1 MSTNK
6 NPKEENRMAVKFLFK
21 TAVAAA
27 VVAGAYAAAGYW
39 GVPQGVRWGLETYL
53 KPALGAKSVT
63 VESVTF
69 DPWNWTLEVRGV
81 SALSAKNKSL
91 LSLRRFY
98 TDVSGES
105 VTKLAP
111 VVSALYV
118 EGLKASITTGSKK
131 VESAKKEASQT
142 SASDSLTLPAFSI
155 ADIRVTDSAVT
166 LTNSKAGVSC
176 AVTDVN
182 LTLPLVSTLA
192 AGTLAP
198 VTPALSLKIDG
209 RPVKASGTADIKS
222 AALKISATDI
232 DAAKLVRAADLALP
246 VRMNK
251 LSVSADTDITFKM
264 AGSTPQVTAK
274 GTVAAKSVDVRD
286 EAGRNFVKLAS
297 ASVTVGHFDLAKQSV
312 SVTNAEVHSP
322 DITLRLSPA
331 KNSGTKNAP
340 VEKSPETSS
349 AWQWSLANA
358 SLTSGTVTVI
368 DQSVKPTAQLRIAQI
383 KASAQG
389 LSSQKN
395 KTGTVSL
402 SARLGSGTV
411 SASGHLG
418 VSPLKADL
426 TTKIAA
432 LNLAQFTGWVK
443 PLAGAQLTSGTAQLA
458 GNLSYKDAKTPQIA
472 WRGDFSLVSLAAK
485 NAAGKTL
492 MTWKKASAN
501 GVDLKSVTPVN
512 LTVGE
517 LVVEQP
523 AQKVTKTVST
533 IADILGAV
541 AAATGHENTA
551 RRAGKVSQTVQK
563 DIRVKNLVYA
573 DGRFSVNGIGRGTLE
588 ALAVETLNS
597 IFAKADKYP
606 SESLSKPGHRKV
618 RPGFF

>member
-1 MSTNK
+1 MITNK

-27 VVAGAYAAAGYW
+27 VVAGAYAAAAYW

-246 VRMNK
+246 VRIDK

-349 AWQWSLANA
+349 AWQWSLAKA

-432 LNLAQFTGWVK
+432 LNLAQFNGWVK

-597 IFAKADKYP
+597 IFAKAGK
-606 SESLSKPGHRKV
+606 
-618 RPGFF
+618 

>member
-1 MSTNK
+1 MITNK

-222 AALKISATDI
+222 AALKIYA
-232 DAAKLVRAADLALP
+232 AADLALP
-246 VRMNK
+246 VRIDK

-312 SVTNAEVHSP
+312 SITNAEVHSP
-322 DITLRLSPA
+322 DITLRLAPA

-340 VEKSPETSS
+340 AEKSPETSS
-349 AWQWSLANA
+349 AWQWSLAKA

-418 VSPLKADL
+418 VAPLKADL
-426 TTKIAA
+426 STKIAA
-432 LNLAQFTGWVK
+432 LNLAQFNGWVK

-472 WRGDFSLVSLAAK
+472 WKGDFSLVSLAAK

-597 IFAKADKYP
+597 IFAKAGK
-606 SESLSKPGHRKV
+606 
-618 RPGFF
+618 

>member
-1 MSTNK
+1 MITNK

-246 VRMNK
+246 VRIDK
-251 LSVSADTDITFKM
+251 LSVSADTDTTFKM

-322 DITLRLSPA
+322 DITLRLAPA

-349 AWQWSLANA
+349 AWQWSLAKA
-358 SLTSGTVTVI
+358 SLTSGSVTVI

-418 VSPLKADL
+418 VAPLKADL

-432 LNLAQFTGWVK
+432 LNLAQFNGWVK

-472 WRGDFSLVSLAAK
+472 WKGDFSLVSLAAK

-597 IFAKADKYP
+597 IFAKADK
-606 SESLSKPGHRKV
+606 
-618 RPGFF
+618 

>member
-1 MSTNK
+1 MITNK

-81 SALSAKNKSL
+81 SALSTKNKSL

-222 AALKISATDI
+222 AALKISAADI

-246 VRMNK
+246 VRIDK

-322 DITLRLSPA
+322 DITLRLAPA

-340 VEKSPETSS
+340 AEKSPETSS
-349 AWQWSLANA
+349 AWQWSLAKA

-418 VSPLKADL
+418 VAPLKADL
-426 TTKIAA
+426 TTTIAA
-432 LNLAQFTGWVK
+432 LNLAQFNGWVK

-458 GNLSYKDAKTPQIA
+458 GNLSYKDAMTPQIA
-472 WRGDFSLVSLAAK
+472 WKGDFSLVSLAAK

-597 IFAKADKYP
+597 IFAKAGK
-606 SESLSKPGHRKV
+606 
-618 RPGFF
+618 

>member
-1 MSTNK
+1 MITNK

-246 VRMNK
+246 VRIDK

-322 DITLRLSPA
+322 DITLRLAPA

-349 AWQWSLANA
+349 AWQWSLAKA
-358 SLTSGTVTVI
+358 SLTSGSVTVI

-432 LNLAQFTGWVK
+432 LNLAQFNGWVK

-472 WRGDFSLVSLAAK
+472 WKGDFSLVSLAAK

-597 IFAKADKYP
+597 IFAKAGK
-606 SESLSKPGHRKV
+606 
-618 RPGFF
+618 

>member
-1 MSTNK
+1 MVTNK

-222 AALKISATDI
+222 AALKISAADI

-246 VRMNK
+246 VRIDK

-312 SVTNAEVHSP
+312 SITNAEVHSP
-322 DITLRLSPA
+322 DITLRLAPA

-340 VEKSPETSS
+340 AEKSPETSS
-349 AWQWSLANA
+349 AWQWSLAKA
-358 SLTSGTVTVI
+358 SLTSGSVTVI

-395 KTGTVSL
+395 TSGTVSL

-418 VSPLKADL
+418 VAPLKADL
-426 TTKIAA
+426 STKIAA
-432 LNLAQFTGWVK
+432 LNLAQFNGWVK

-458 GNLSYKDAKTPQIA
+458 GNLSYKNAKTPQIA
-472 WRGDFSLVSLAAK
+472 WKGDFSLVSLAAK

-573 DGRFSVNGIGRGTLE
+573 NGRFSVNGIGSGTLE

-597 IFAKADKYP
+597 IFAKAGK
-606 SESLSKPGHRKV
+606 
-618 RPGFF
+618 

>member
-1 MSTNK
+1 MITNK

-91 LSLRRFY
+91 LSLKRFY

-246 VRMNK
+246 VRIDK

-349 AWQWSLANA
+349 AWQWSLAKA

-418 VSPLKADL
+418 VAPLKADL
-426 TTKIAA
+426 STKIAV
-432 LNLAQFTGWVK
+432 LNLAQFNGWVK

-472 WRGDFSLVSLAAK
+472 WKGDFSLVSLAAK

-597 IFAKADKYP
+597 IFAKAGK
-606 SESLSKPGHRKV
+606 
-618 RPGFF
+618 

>member
-1 MSTNK
+1 MIPNK
-6 NPKEENRMAVKFLFK
+6 NPNEENRMAVKFLFK

-246 VRMNK
+246 VRIDK

-322 DITLRLSPA
+322 DITLRLAPA

-340 VEKSPETSS
+340 AEKSPETSS
-349 AWQWSLANA
+349 AWQWSLAKA

-418 VSPLKADL
+418 VAPLKADL

-432 LNLAQFTGWVK
+432 LNLAQFNGWVK

-458 GNLSYKDAKTPQIA
+458 GNLSYKDAMTPQIA
-472 WRGDFSLVSLAAK
+472 WKGDFSLVSLAAK

-597 IFAKADKYP
+597 IFAKAGK
-606 SESLSKPGHRKV
+606 
-618 RPGFF
+618 

>member
-1 MSTNK
+1 MITNK

-98 TDVSGES
+98 TDISGES

-246 VRMNK
+246 VRIDK

-349 AWQWSLANA
+349 AWQWSLAKA

-432 LNLAQFTGWVK
+432 LNLAQFNGWVK

-588 ALAVETLNS
+588 GLAVETLNS
-597 IFAKADKYP
+597 IFAKAGK
-606 SESLSKPGHRKV
+606 
-618 RPGFF
+618 

>member
-1 MSTNK
+1 MITNK

-349 AWQWSLANA
+349 AWQWSLAKA

-432 LNLAQFTGWVK
+432 LNLAQFNGWVK

-588 ALAVETLNS
+588 ALAVET
-597 IFAKADKYP
+597 
-606 SESLSKPGHRKV
+606 
-618 RPGFF
+618 

>member
-1 MSTNK
+1 MITNK

-39 GVPQGVRWGLETYL
+39 AVPQGVRWGLETYL

-349 AWQWSLANA
+349 AWQWSLAKA

-432 LNLAQFTGWVK
+432 LNLAQFNGWVK

-597 IFAKADKYP
+597 IFAKADK
-606 SESLSKPGHRKV
+606 
-618 RPGFF
+618 

>member
-1 MSTNK
+1 MITNK

-246 VRMNK
+246 VRIDK

-322 DITLRLSPA
+322 DITLRLAPA

-349 AWQWSLANA
+349 AWQWSLAKA

-368 DQSVKPTAQLRIAQI
+368 DQNVKPTAQLRIAQI

-418 VSPLKADL
+418 VAPLKADL

-432 LNLAQFTGWVK
+432 LNLAQFNGWVK

-458 GNLSYKDAKTPQIA
+458 GNLSYKDAMTPQIA
-472 WRGDFSLVSLAAK
+472 WKGDFSLVSLAAK

-597 IFAKADKYP
+597 IFAKAGK
-606 SESLSKPGHRKV
+606 
-618 RPGFF
+618 

>member
-1 MSTNK
+1 
-6 NPKEENRMAVKFLFK
+6 MAVKFLFK

-246 VRMNK
+246 VRIDK

-322 DITLRLSPA
+322 DITLRLAPA

-349 AWQWSLANA
+349 AWQWSLAKA

-418 VSPLKADL
+418 VAPLKADL
-426 TTKIAA
+426 STKIAA
-432 LNLAQFTGWVK
+432 LNLAQFNGWVK

-472 WRGDFSLVSLAAK
+472 WKGDFSLVSLAAK

-597 IFAKADKYP
+597 IFAKAGK
-606 SESLSKPGHRKV
+606 
-618 RPGFF
+618 

>member
-1 MSTNK
+1 MITNK

-81 SALSAKNKSL
+81 SALSTKNKSL

-246 VRMNK
+246 VRIDK

-349 AWQWSLANA
+349 AWQWSLAKA

-432 LNLAQFTGWVK
+432 LNLAQFNGWVK

-458 GNLSYKDAKTPQIA
+458 GNLSYKDAMTPQIA
-472 WRGDFSLVSLAAK
+472 WKGDFSLVSLAAK

-597 IFAKADKYP
+597 IFAKAGK
-606 SESLSKPGHRKV
+606 
-618 RPGFF
+618 

>member
-1 MSTNK
+1 MITNK

-246 VRMNK
+246 VRIDK

-349 AWQWSLANA
+349 AWQWSLAKA

-432 LNLAQFTGWVK
+432 LNLAQFNGWIK

-472 WRGDFSLVSLAAK
+472 WKGDFSLVSLAAK

-597 IFAKADKYP
+597 IFAKAGK
-606 SESLSKPGHRKV
+606 
-618 RPGFF
+618 

>member
-1 MSTNK
+1 MITNK

-142 SASDSLTLPAFSI
+142 SASDSLALPAFSI

-166 LTNSKAGVSC
+166 LTNSKASVSC

-246 VRMNK
+246 VRIDK

-322 DITLRLSPA
+322 DITLRLAPA

-349 AWQWSLANA
+349 AWQWSLAKA
-358 SLTSGTVTVI
+358 SLTSGSVTVI

-418 VSPLKADL
+418 VAPLKADL

-432 LNLAQFTGWVK
+432 LNLAQFNGWVK

-472 WRGDFSLVSLAAK
+472 WKGDFSLVSLAAK

-597 IFAKADKYP
+597 IFAKADK
-606 SESLSKPGHRKV
+606 
-618 RPGFF
+618 

>member
-1 MSTNK
+1 MITNK

-81 SALSAKNKSL
+81 SALSTKNKSL

-98 TDVSGES
+98 ADVSGES

-142 SASDSLTLPAFSI
+142 SASDSLALPAFSI

-222 AALKISATDI
+222 AALNISATDI

-246 VRMNK
+246 VRIDK

-322 DITLRLSPA
+322 DITLRLAPA

-349 AWQWSLANA
+349 AWQWSLAKA

-432 LNLAQFTGWVK
+432 LNLAQFNGWVK

-597 IFAKADKYP
+597 IFAKAGK
-606 SESLSKPGHRKV
+606 
-618 RPGFF
+618 

>member
-1 MSTNK
+1 MITNK

-142 SASDSLTLPAFSI
+142 SASDSLALPAFSI

-246 VRMNK
+246 VRIDK

-322 DITLRLSPA
+322 DITLRLAPA

-349 AWQWSLANA
+349 AWQWSLAKA

-418 VSPLKADL
+418 VAPLKADL

-432 LNLAQFTGWVK
+432 LNLAQFNGWVK

-533 IADILGAV
+533 IADILGTV

-597 IFAKADKYP
+597 IFAKAGK
-606 SESLSKPGHRKV
+606 
-618 RPGFF
+618 

>member
-1 MSTNK
+1 MITNK

-142 SASDSLTLPAFSI
+142 SASDSLALPAFSI

-246 VRMNK
+246 VRIDK

-322 DITLRLSPA
+322 DITLRLAPA

-349 AWQWSLANA
+349 AWQWSLAKA

-418 VSPLKADL
+418 VAPLKADL

-432 LNLAQFTGWVK
+432 LNLAQFNGWVK

-597 IFAKADKYP
+597 IFAKAGK
-606 SESLSKPGHRKV
+606 
-618 RPGFF
+618 

>member
-1 MSTNK
+1 MITNK

-246 VRMNK
+246 VRIDK

-264 AGSTPQVTAK
+264 ADSTPQVTAK

-322 DITLRLSPA
+322 DITLRLAPA

-349 AWQWSLANA
+349 AWQWSLAKA
-358 SLTSGTVTVI
+358 SLTSGSVTVI

-402 SARLGSGTV
+402 SARLGSGIV

-418 VSPLKADL
+418 VAPLKADL

-432 LNLAQFTGWVK
+432 LNLAQFNGWVK

-458 GNLSYKDAKTPQIA
+458 GNLSYKDAMTPQIA
-472 WRGDFSLVSLAAK
+472 WKGDFSLVSLAAK

-597 IFAKADKYP
+597 IFAKADK
-606 SESLSKPGHRKV
+606 
-618 RPGFF
+618 

>member
-1 MSTNK
+1 MITNK

-105 VTKLAP
+105 VTKLAL

-142 SASDSLTLPAFSI
+142 SASDSLALPAFSI

-246 VRMNK
+246 VRIDK

-297 ASVTVGHFDLAKQSV
+297 ASVTVGRFDLAKQSV

-322 DITLRLSPA
+322 DITLRLAPA

-349 AWQWSLANA
+349 TWQWSLAKA

-418 VSPLKADL
+418 VAPLKADL

-432 LNLAQFTGWVK
+432 LNLAQFNGWVK

-597 IFAKADKYP
+597 IFAKAGK
-606 SESLSKPGHRKV
+606 
-618 RPGFF
+618 

>member
-1 MSTNK
+1 
-6 NPKEENRMAVKFLFK
+6 MAVKFLFK

-246 VRMNK
+246 VRIDK

-349 AWQWSLANA
+349 AWQWSLAKT

-432 LNLAQFTGWVK
+432 LNLAQFNGWVK

-597 IFAKADKYP
+597 IFAKADK
-606 SESLSKPGHRKV
+606 
-618 RPGFF
+618 

>member
-1 MSTNK
+1 
-6 NPKEENRMAVKFLFK
+6 MAVKFLFK
-21 TAVAAA
+21 TAVTAA

-81 SALSAKNKSL
+81 SALSTKNKSL

-222 AALKISATDI
+222 AALKISAADI

-246 VRMNK
+246 VRIDK

-322 DITLRLSPA
+322 DITLRLAPA

-340 VEKSPETSS
+340 AEKSPETSS
-349 AWQWSLANA
+349 AWQWSLAKA

-418 VSPLKADL
+418 VAPLKADL
-426 TTKIAA
+426 TTTIAA
-432 LNLAQFTGWVK
+432 LNLAQFNGWVK

-458 GNLSYKDAKTPQIA
+458 GNLSYKDAMTPQIA
-472 WRGDFSLVSLAAK
+472 WKGDFSLVSLAAK

-597 IFAKADKYP
+597 IFAKAGK
-606 SESLSKPGHRKV
+606 
-618 RPGFF
+618 

>member
-1 MSTNK
+1 MITNK

-349 AWQWSLANA
+349 AWQWSLAKA

-432 LNLAQFTGWVK
+432 LNLAQFNGWVK

-597 IFAKADKYP
+597 IFAKAGK
-606 SESLSKPGHRKV
+606 
-618 RPGFF
+618 

>member
-1 MSTNK
+1 MITNK

-81 SALSAKNKSL
+81 SALSTKNKSL

-98 TDVSGES
+98 ADVSGES

-222 AALKISATDI
+222 AALKISAADI

-246 VRMNK
+246 VRIDK

-322 DITLRLSPA
+322 DITLRLAPA

-340 VEKSPETSS
+340 AEKSPETSS
-349 AWQWSLANA
+349 AWQWSLAKA
-358 SLTSGTVTVI
+358 SLTSGSVTVI

-418 VSPLKADL
+418 VAPLKADL
-426 TTKIAA
+426 STKIAA
-432 LNLAQFTGWVK
+432 LNLAQFNGWVK

-472 WRGDFSLVSLAAK
+472 WKGDFSLVSLAAK

-597 IFAKADKYP
+597 IFAKAGK
-606 SESLSKPGHRKV
+606 
-618 RPGFF
+618 

>member
-1 MSTNK
+1 
-6 NPKEENRMAVKFLFK
+6 MAVKFLFK

-27 VVAGAYAAAGYW
+27 VVVGAYAAAGYW

-246 VRMNK
+246 VRIDK

-322 DITLRLSPA
+322 DITLRLAPA

-349 AWQWSLANA
+349 AWQWSLAKA

-418 VSPLKADL
+418 VAPLKADL

-432 LNLAQFTGWVK
+432 LNLAQFNGWVK

-597 IFAKADKYP
+597 IFAKADK
-606 SESLSKPGHRKV
+606 
-618 RPGFF
+618 

>member
-1 MSTNK
+1 
-6 NPKEENRMAVKFLFK
+6 MAVKFLFK

-246 VRMNK
+246 VRIDK

-349 AWQWSLANA
+349 AWQWSLAKA

-432 LNLAQFTGWVK
+432 LNLAQFNGWVK

-597 IFAKADKYP
+597 IFAKAGK
-606 SESLSKPGHRKV
+606 
-618 RPGFF
+618 

>member
-1 MSTNK
+1 MITNK

-246 VRMNK
+246 VRIDK

-322 DITLRLSPA
+322 DITLRLAPA

-349 AWQWSLANA
+349 AWQWSLAKA

-418 VSPLKADL
+418 VAPLKADL

-432 LNLAQFTGWVK
+432 LNLAQFNGWVK

-458 GNLSYKDAKTPQIA
+458 GNLSYKDAMTPQIA
-472 WRGDFSLVSLAAK
+472 WKGDFSLVSLAAK

-597 IFAKADKYP
+597 IFAKAGK
-606 SESLSKPGHRKV
+606 
-618 RPGFF
+618 

>member
-1 MSTNK
+1 MITNK

-81 SALSAKNKSL
+81 SALSTKNKSL

-98 TDVSGES
+98 ADVSGES

-131 VESAKKEASQT
+131 VESAEKEASQT

-222 AALKISATDI
+222 AALKISAADI

-246 VRMNK
+246 VRIDK

-312 SVTNAEVHSP
+312 SITNAEVHSP
-322 DITLRLSPA
+322 DITLRLAPA

-340 VEKSPETSS
+340 AEKSPETSS
-349 AWQWSLANA
+349 AWQWSLAKA
-358 SLTSGTVTVI
+358 SLTSGSVTVI

-418 VSPLKADL
+418 VAPLKADL
-426 TTKIAA
+426 STKIAA
-432 LNLAQFTGWVK
+432 LNLAQFNGWVK

-472 WRGDFSLVSLAAK
+472 WKGDFSLVSLAAK

-597 IFAKADKYP
+597 IFAKAGK
-606 SESLSKPGHRKV
+606 
-618 RPGFF
+618 

>member
-1 MSTNK
+1 MITNK

-98 TDVSGES
+98 ADVSGES

-142 SASDSLTLPAFSI
+142 SASDSLALPAFSI

-222 AALKISATDI
+222 AALNISATDI

-246 VRMNK
+246 VRIDK

-322 DITLRLSPA
+322 DITLRLAPA

-349 AWQWSLANA
+349 AWQWSLAKA

-432 LNLAQFTGWVK
+432 LNLAQFNGWVK

-597 IFAKADKYP
+597 IFAKADK
-606 SESLSKPGHRKV
+606 
-618 RPGFF
+618 

>member
-1 MSTNK
+1 
-6 NPKEENRMAVKFLFK
+6 MAVKFLFK

-39 GVPQGVRWGLETYL
+39 GVPQSVRWGLETYL

-81 SALSAKNKSL
+81 SALSTKNKSL

-98 TDVSGES
+98 ADVSGES

-222 AALKISATDI
+222 AALKISAADI

-246 VRMNK
+246 VRIDK

-322 DITLRLSPA
+322 DITLRLAPA

-340 VEKSPETSS
+340 AEKSPETSS
-349 AWQWSLANA
+349 AWQWSLAKA

-418 VSPLKADL
+418 VAPLKADL

-432 LNLAQFTGWVK
+432 LNLAQFNGWVK

-458 GNLSYKDAKTPQIA
+458 GNLSYKDAMTPQIA
-472 WRGDFSLVSLAAK
+472 WKGDFSLVSLAAK

-597 IFAKADKYP
+597 IFAKAGK
-606 SESLSKPGHRKV
+606 
-618 RPGFF
+618 

>member
-1 MSTNK
+1 
-6 NPKEENRMAVKFLFK
+6 MAVKFLFK

-91 LSLRRFY
+91 LSLKRFY

-142 SASDSLTLPAFSI
+142 SASDSLALPAFSI

-246 VRMNK
+246 VRIDK

-322 DITLRLSPA
+322 DITLRLAPA

-349 AWQWSLANA
+349 AWQWSLAKA

-418 VSPLKADL
+418 VAPLKADL

-432 LNLAQFTGWVK
+432 LNLAQFNGWVK

-597 IFAKADKYP
+597 IFAKAGK
-606 SESLSKPGHRKV
+606 
-618 RPGFF
+618 

>member
-1 MSTNK
+1 MITNK
-6 NPKEENRMAVKFLFK
+6 KPKEENRMAVKFLFK

-246 VRMNK
+246 VRIDK

-264 AGSTPQVTAK
+264 ADSTPQVTAK

-322 DITLRLSPA
+322 DITLRLAPA

-349 AWQWSLANA
+349 AWQWSLAKA
-358 SLTSGTVTVI
+358 SLTSGSVTVI

-418 VSPLKADL
+418 VAPLKADL

-432 LNLAQFTGWVK
+432 LNLAQFNGWVK

-458 GNLSYKDAKTPQIA
+458 GNLSYKDAMTPQIA
-472 WRGDFSLVSLAAK
+472 WKGDFSLVSLAAK

-597 IFAKADKYP
+597 IFAKADK
-606 SESLSKPGHRKV
+606 
-618 RPGFF
+618 

>member
-1 MSTNK
+1 MITNK

-222 AALKISATDI
+222 AALKISAADI

-246 VRMNK
+246 VRIDK

-264 AGSTPQVTAK
+264 ADSTPQVTAK

-322 DITLRLSPA
+322 DITLRLAPA

-340 VEKSPETSS
+340 AEKSPETSS
-349 AWQWSLANA
+349 AWQWSLAKA

-418 VSPLKADL
+418 VAPLKADL

-432 LNLAQFTGWVK
+432 LNLAQFNGWVK

-458 GNLSYKDAKTPQIA
+458 GNLSYKDAMTPQIA
-472 WRGDFSLVSLAAK
+472 WKGDFSLVSLAAK

-597 IFAKADKYP
+597 IFAKAGK
-606 SESLSKPGHRKV
+606 
-618 RPGFF
+618 

>member
-1 MSTNK
+1 MITNK

-246 VRMNK
+246 VRIDK

-349 AWQWSLANA
+349 AWQWSLAKA

-432 LNLAQFTGWVK
+432 LNLAQFNGWVK

-541 AAATGHENTA
+541 ATATGHENTA

-597 IFAKADKYP
+597 IFAKADK
-606 SESLSKPGHRKV
+606 
-618 RPGFF
+618 

>member
-1 MSTNK
+1 
-6 NPKEENRMAVKFLFK
+6 MAVKFLFK

-246 VRMNK
+246 VRIDK

-349 AWQWSLANA
+349 AWQWSLAKA

-432 LNLAQFTGWVK
+432 LNLAQFNGWVK

-541 AAATGHENTA
+541 AAATVHENTA

-597 IFAKADKYP
+597 IFAKAGK
-606 SESLSKPGHRKV
+606 
-618 RPGFF
+618 

>member
-1 MSTNK
+1 MITNK

-222 AALKISATDI
+222 AALKISAADI

-246 VRMNK
+246 VRIDK

-349 AWQWSLANA
+349 AWQWSLAKT

-432 LNLAQFTGWVK
+432 LNLAQFNGWVK

-597 IFAKADKYP
+597 IFTKADK
-606 SESLSKPGHRKV
+606 
-618 RPGFF
+618 

>member
-1 MSTNK
+1 MVTNK

-155 ADIRVTDSAVT
+155 ANIRVTDSAVT

-222 AALKISATDI
+222 AALKISVADI

-246 VRMNK
+246 VRIDK

-312 SVTNAEVHSP
+312 SITNAEVHSP
-322 DITLRLSPA
+322 DITLRLAPA

-340 VEKSPETSS
+340 AEKSPETSS
-349 AWQWSLANA
+349 AWQWSLAKA
-358 SLTSGTVTVI
+358 SLTSGSVTVI

-418 VSPLKADL
+418 VAPLKADL
-426 TTKIAA
+426 STKIAA
-432 LNLAQFTGWVK
+432 LNLAQFNGWVK

-458 GNLSYKDAKTPQIA
+458 GNLSYKNAKTPQIA
-472 WRGDFSLVSLAAK
+472 WKGDFSLVSLAAK

-573 DGRFSVNGIGRGTLE
+573 NGRFSVNGIGSGTLE

-597 IFAKADKYP
+597 IFAKAGK
-606 SESLSKPGHRKV
+606 
-618 RPGFF
+618 